1 MRHLLLSS
9 ILGLALAGTAAQ
21 AEGPVKIGLLTTLSG
36 PAGYLG
42 EDIRDGFQLAIDL
55 GGGTLGGR
63 AVEVVAVD
71 DGQNPG
77 NARQVVERLLN
88 EDIRLFTGIIFAN
101 LAATVVPEVLDNEA
115 IYISSNTASATFA
128 GAGCHPNY
136 FVSSW
141 QDDGQGE
148 SAGAVAQ
155 SLGYQRAFLVAPN
168 YQAGRETMEAF
179 RRTFRGEVIGEL
191 FTNLDQTDFSSEL
204 AQIRAANPDVV
215 YEFQPGGLGI
225 AFIRQYQQ
233 AGLLGQIPMVL
244 HPASLNHV
252 TLNAVG
258 EAASGLYVSSH
269 WNTDLDNP
277 VNQAFLAAWRAKY
290 PERPLT
296 WYAAQGYDAA
306 LMFAAGLQN
315 DSAGGDDVA
324 AFRSALLAAE
334 IPSVRGSFQL
344 GQNQH
349 PIQDWYALRAVKTA
363 AGTMDLV
370 TESKVLTAHG
380 DVHAPACKL

>member
-1 MRHLLLSS
+1 MKHLLITSL
-9 ILGLALAGTAAQ
+9 LGLALAGTAAR
-21 AEGPVKIGLLTTLSG
+21 AEDAVKIGLVTTLSG

-55 GGGTLGGR
+55 GGGKLGGR
-63 AVEVVAVD
+63 SVEVVAVD
-71 DGQNPG
+71 DGMNPG
-77 NARQVVERLLN
+77 NARQIVERLLDD
-88 EDIRLFTGIIFAN
+88 DIRLFTGVIFAN
-101 LAATVVPEVLDNEA
+101 LAAAVVPEVLDNDA
-115 IYISSNTASATFA
+115 VYVSPNTASATFA

-141 QDDGQGE
+141 QDDSQGE

-179 RRTFRGEVIGEL
+179 RRTFKGEVIGEL

-204 AQIRAANPDVV
+204 AQIRAAAPDVV

-258 EAASGLYVSSH
+258 EAAVGLYVSSH
-269 WNTDLDNP
+269 WNHDLDNP
-277 VNQAFLAAWRAKY
+277 VNRDFLAAWRAKY
-290 PERPLT
+290 PERPIT
-296 WYAAQGYDAA
+296 WYSAQGYDAA

-315 DSAGGDDVA
+315 DSADGADVA
-324 AFRSALLAAE
+324 AFRAALLAAQ

-344 GQNQH
+344 GPNQH
-349 PIQDWYALRAVKTA
+349 PVQDWYALQAVKTA
-363 AGTMDLV
+363 DGKLDLV
-370 TESKVLTAHG
+370 TQGKVLTAHG
-380 DVHAPACKL
+380 DIYAADCKL